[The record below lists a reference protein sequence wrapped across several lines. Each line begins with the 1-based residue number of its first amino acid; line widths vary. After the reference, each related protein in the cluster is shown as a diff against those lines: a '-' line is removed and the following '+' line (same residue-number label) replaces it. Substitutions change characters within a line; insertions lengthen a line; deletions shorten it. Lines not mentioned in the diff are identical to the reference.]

1 MASKKP
7 SFLNKSK
14 KRQSSSSSLSSSSS
28 STQQTTV
35 SLFDP
40 VDHALH
46 LESHLSNTTKSIKQS
61 ETTAKDWIQAANTV
75 NKEIDSIIEKRPD
88 DQELKKMKTSLKQL
102 IMTFNL
108 LSSKITELER
118 VNNENQAAFEVFRSS
133 TFEYLLGTIYNDVE
147 LISQFEQPI
156 KDENIKLEK
165 QNSDSDSDS
174 DLDPDSN
181 SDFDSKTNTD
191 FTNNSNPN
199 LNNQHG
205 FGDDIKKIKKD
216 PSLNKKKILRRGLL
230 PSECR

>member
-14 KRQSSSSSLSSSSS
+14 KRQTSSPSSSSSS

-88 DQELKKMKTSLKQL
+88 DQELKKMRTSLKQL

-108 LSSKITELER
+108 LSSKITELEK
-118 VNNENQAAFEVFRSS
+118 VNNENQVAFEVFKSS

-165 QNSDSDSDS
+165 QNSDTESNS
-174 DLDPDSN
+174 DLDPDFN
-181 SDFDSKTNTD
+181 SDFDSNTNTN
-191 FTNNSNPN
+191 FNNDSNFNSHNPYGSN
-199 LNNQHG
+199 
-205 FGDDIKKIKKD
+205 DDIKKIKKD
-216 PSLNKKKILRRGLL
+216 PSFKKRTIRRGLL